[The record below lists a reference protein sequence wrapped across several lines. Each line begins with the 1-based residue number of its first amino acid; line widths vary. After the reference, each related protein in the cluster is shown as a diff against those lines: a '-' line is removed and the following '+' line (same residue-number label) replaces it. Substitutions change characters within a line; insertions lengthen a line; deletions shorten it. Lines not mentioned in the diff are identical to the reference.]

1 MIEKIMKAV
10 KSGNKKRGRNITI
23 GAVVG
28 MLLSCTVAMGE
39 ETTDTD
45 LVGLNITNDASGIKI
60 DKVFPDNTLKG
71 NTYTNNTEILGESST
86 GTEEGIGVKID
97 GENKK
102 TNLTLKNN
110 GVISGK
116 SSVGKAYG
124 IKVGNLGENSKF
136 NFINNGEVSGEYSI
150 NTGSKSGYG
159 FYISGDKDKNIDFSF
174 QNNGLISGKSASIG
188 GVGVYI
194 DELKTAGSFI
204 NNGVILG
211 ETSKF
216 SSGSGYGVYSVYL
229 SGDGFT
235 LENNGLISGK
245 SLNKSGYGVHINGIS
260 GDNITLENN
269 GTILGE
275 GATGNS
281 DNVGYGIYLTSIS
294 GSGFTLENNGLI
306 SAKGYTSYGI
316 YVCSSK
322 INIET
327 LTNNG
332 LILSFGDNT
341 SSGYGICTG
350 SSDNISSI
358 TTLENNGLILTSSSG
373 VVLGVE
379 KGDAETLINNG
390 SILTGGSGISISG
403 AINGDTASISNNGIL
418 STKNST
424 KECRGINI
432 WRGNGTND
440 RVGTLTNDG
449 LISAKGS
456 VDSSG
461 IKVSSSGKTGNIISN
476 GLILSNGMGIRSTDA
491 NKGKIGN
498 IVNNGAIS
506 AEKYGIATDPTSNN
520 GGLIDKIVNTGVVYG
535 KTNAIKKEAGT
546 TGKEG
551 EIKDAT
557 NYGILVNGS
566 TNNVFDVSGKTL
578 DNYGLTIK
586 DANGSA
592 EVTVEAKTPVTGP
605 VDVIVGYKRTFD
617 NEGNAKDT
625 EIKRKLTIKN
635 AEITGVTS
643 ETSEGIITG
652 TGTKSFTFSDDG
664 TEYDNSI
671 LNGMDDTLEISG
683 ADVKREVKGSIINA
697 YGNAIKFGEVGKEF
711 TLSGTIVNGGIKKGT
726 VAIKGSNGADTLIL
740 QSGKVEYSDKTT
752 GSQNTIVNG
761 DIDMGDGED
770 SITLKT
776 DTIVNGNI
784 TTGKDNDTLI
794 IESGAVS
801 NGNIVMGDGDDT
813 LTIGSGAVIN
823 GTLNGGT
830 DITVIALDLD
840 SKSNTLNFVTADSS
854 SSEETRIF
862 YDISNFEN
870 ININSNVTFYEKTV
884 KADDGTAKG
893 LEVTGAKE
901 IKIGADGT
909 LTLRIDATEMG
920 SLTDDGKIVGHAL
933 YGNTGT
939 ITSEGGKLVLA
950 LNGAGNEEIISFGGT
965 TLGSGFNSKTLD
977 TTSKIHTVEVTEETN
992 EVKVVVRA
1000 NLPDYLEYQQLN
1012 KIYHSI
1018 ISVDDLIN
1026 NFNVDDEGLV
1036 LFLDYLNNIYAG
1048 NPYSY
1053 SSELSRKSAGMF
1065 RDIVVD
1071 NIFRPEK
1078 DKWMIYG
1085 GLTHIDGGTKDTY
1098 YGKGYY
1104 TTDIGSSDMDA
1115 DTKITGA
1122 YMLEEYGVSD
1132 TLTSGVV
1139 IGGNKLK
1146 SDLSNGSKVDGSA
1159 MYLGAYAKKYIG
1171 NLKVT
1176 AGAGFQYGDYD
1187 ADRLAVNKVASD
1199 SAESVMK
1206 YSDNYNDITYDIYL
1220 NGRYSHQVGDNLFL
1234 EPYATLSY
1242 TYIDQDGANE
1252 GNKTLAIETDSKSF
1266 DYTVGKVGVD
1276 LKKVI
1281 PHEKG
1286 KSTLSAGVSYTKI
1299 LDGADEEHI
1308 TGRFKGGSDF
1318 DILVAHKNEHSIG
1331 LNAKYALELENG
1343 VIFDVKGTY
1352 SIERDSHNG
1361 SGKNRTKGEWIVG
1374 AGLGYKF

>member
-39 ETTDTD
+39 DPPDTEE
-45 LVGLNITNDASGIKI
+45 VGLNITNNGSGIKI

-71 NTYTNNTEILGESST
+71 NTYTNNTEISADKTT
-86 GTEEGIGVKID
+86 GTERVSGIKID

-110 GVISGK
+110 GLISGK
-116 SSVGKAYG
+116 SSVERAYG
-124 IKVGNLGENSKF
+124 IIVENLEANSKF
-136 NFINNGEVSGEYSI
+136 NFINNGA
-150 NTGSKSGYG
+150 
-159 FYISGDKDKNIDFSF
+159 
-174 QNNGLISGKSASIG
+174 L
-188 GVGVYI
+188 
-194 DELKTAGSFI
+194 
-204 NNGVILG
+204 LG
-211 ETSKF
+211 EATSSKQ
-216 SSGSGYGVYSVYL
+216 G
-229 SGDGFT
+229 
-235 LENNGLISGK
+235 
-245 SLNKSGYGVHINGIS
+245 
-260 GDNITLENN
+260 
-269 GTILGE
+269 
-275 GATGNS
+275 
-281 DNVGYGIYLTSIS
+281 GYGIYI
-294 GSGFTLENNGLI
+294 GSNLGSSTLVNNGLI
-306 SAKGYTSYGI
+306 SAKGYHTTGI
-316 YVCSSK
+316 YVLETR
-322 INIET
+322 IET
-327 LTNNG
+327 LNNNG
-332 LILSFGDNT
+332 LILALGDD
-341 SSGYGICTG
+341 SGYGIYIHQRG
-350 SSDNISSI
+350 FVKAI
-358 TTLENNGLILTSSSG
+358 ENKGLILAKNTG
-373 VVLGVE
+373 IFLMTL
-379 KGDAETLINNG
+379 KDYGDTDTLINEG
-390 SILTGGSGISISG
+390 AILGAWEGIRISSG
-403 AINGDTASISNNGIL
+403 INGDASVMTNRGIISEE
-418 STKNST
+418 NSA
-424 KECRGINI
+424 KECIGINI
-432 WRGNGTND
+432 SVGNGTND

-449 LISAKGS
+449 LISAKGT
-456 VDSSG
+456 DASSG
-461 IKVSSSGKTGNIISN
+461 IKIRYSGRVGNLISN
-476 GLILSNGMGIRSTDA
+476 GLIISNKIGIRSTSGA
-491 NKGKIGN
+491 AATNRGKIGN

-506 AEKYGIATDPTSNN
+506 AETYGIAAGPTDDK
-520 GGLIDKIVNTGVVYG
+520 GGFIDKIVNTGVIYG

-546 TGKEG
+546 DVEG
-551 EIKDAT
+551 EIESTT
-557 NYGILVNGS
+557 NYGILVNGA
-566 TNNVFDVSGKTL
+566 NNDVFDVSGKTL
-578 DNYGLTIK
+578 KNYGLTIK
-586 DANGSA
+586 NDGA
-592 EVTVEAKTPVTGP
+592 EVTVGTDTLLDEI
-605 VDVIVGYKRTFD
+605 IVGYKRTFD

-625 EIKRKLTIKN
+625 EIKRNLTIKN
-635 AEITGVTS
+635 AEITGGTATS
-643 ETSEGIITG
+643 G
-652 TGTKSFTFSDDG
+652 TGTKSFEFSGGG

-671 LNGMDDTLEISG
+671 LNGMNNTLKISG
-683 ADVKREVKGSIINA
+683 ANVNREVKGSIINA
-697 YGNAIKFGEVGKEF
+697 YGNAVKFGEVGKEF

-726 VAIKGSNGADTLIL
+726 VAIQGSDGADTLIL

-761 DIDMGDGED
+761 DIDMGDGKN

-776 DTIVNGNI
+776 DTIVNGSI

-801 NGNIVMGDGDDT
+801 NGNIFMGDGDDT
-813 LTIGSGAVIN
+813 LTIGSGAIIN
-823 GTLNGGT
+823 GILNGT
-830 DITVIALDLD
+830 KDPTSTSPVPITTFA
-840 SKSNTLNFVTADSS
+840 SENNTLNFGTADSPS
-854 SSEETRIF
+854 KEETRVF
-862 YDISNFEN
+862 YDISGFEN
-870 ININSNVTFYEKTV
+870 ININSKVTFYEKTV

-893 LEVTGAKE
+893 LEVTGVSDLT
-901 IKIGADGT
+901 IGKGGI
-909 LTLRIDATEMG
+909 LTLRIDGTETNPDG
-920 SLTDDGKIVGHAL
+920 SKIISHAL
-933 YGNTGT
+933 STGNVGT
-939 ITSEGGKLVLA
+939 IKSEDGGKLLLA
-950 LNGAGNEEIISFGGT
+950 LNGVGNTATVSFGD
-965 TLGSGFNSKTLD
+965 LTLD
-977 TTSKIHTVEVTEETN
+977 DSLKTGHEADYQRDVTLETTSVLHSVKRGTGTN
-992 EVKVVVRA
+992 NLEITARV
-1000 NLPDYLEYQQLN
+1000 NLPNSPNLRYEKLN

-1018 ISVDDLIN
+1018 VSVEDLLG

-1048 NPYSY
+1048 SPYSY

-1085 GLTHIDGGTKDTY
+1085 GLTHVDGGTKDTY

-1104 TTDIGSSDMDA
+1104 TADIGSSDMDA

-1122 YMLEEYGVSD
+1122 YMLGEYGVSD

-1146 SDLSNGSKVDGSA
+1146 SDLSNSSKVDGSA

-1187 ADRLAVNKVASD
+1187 ADRLAVNRVASD

-1220 NGRYSHQVGDNLFL
+1220 NGRYSHNIGNNLFL

-1242 TYIDQDGANE
+1242 TYVDQDGANE
-1252 GNKTLAIETDSKSF
+1252 GSKVLAIETDSKSF

-1318 DILVAHKNEHSIG
+1318 DILVAHKNKHSIG

>member
-39 ETTDTD
+39 DPTDTEE
-45 LVGLNITNDASGIKI
+45 VGLNITNDASGIKI
-60 DKVFPDNTLKG
+60 DKVIPDNTLKG
-71 NTYTNNTEILGESST
+71 NTYTNNSEISVDKTT
-86 GTEEGIGVKID
+86 GTERAIGIKID
-97 GENKK
+97 GKSRK
-102 TNLTLKNN
+102 INLNLLNN
-110 GVISGK
+110 GMVSGK
-116 SSVGKAYG
+116 SSVGGAYG
-124 IKVGNLGENSKF
+124 IRVENLGENSKF
-136 NFINNGEVSGEYSI
+136 NFINNGTV
-150 NTGSKSGYG
+150 
-159 FYISGDKDKNIDFSF
+159 
-174 QNNGLISGKSASIG
+174 
-188 GVGVYI
+188 
-194 DELKTAGSFI
+194 
-204 NNGVILG
+204 LG
-211 ETSKF
+211 ESTVI
-216 SSGSGYGVYSVYL
+216 GSNYGYGVSID
-229 SGDGFT
+229 S
-235 LENNGLISGK
+235 
-245 SLNKSGYGVHINGIS
+245 SL
-260 GDNITLENN
+260 
-269 GTILGE
+269 
-275 GATGNS
+275 
-281 DNVGYGIYLTSIS
+281 
-294 GSGFTLENNGLI
+294 GSSFTLENNGLI
-306 SAKGYTSYGI
+306 SAKGYNALGI
-316 YVCSSK
+316 FVNEIKVESL
-322 INIET
+322 N
-327 LTNNG
+327 NNG
-332 LILSFGDNT
+332 LILSLGDN
-341 SSGYGICTG
+341 SGTGI
-350 SSDNISSI
+350 SIFQRSFI
-358 TTLENNGLILTSSSG
+358 TTFKNKGLILAKNTGISTYTLS
-373 VVLGVE
+373 LYVE
-379 KGDAETLINNG
+379 NTDTDTYINEG
-390 SILTGGSGISISG
+390 SILGGKNGMSIAGSVDSDASVITNKGMISTENSTEECSGIVVSRSG
-403 AINGDTASISNNGIL
+403 M
-418 STKNST
+418 
-424 KECRGINI
+424 
-432 WRGNGTND
+432 
-440 RVGTLTNDG
+440 GTLTNDG

-456 VDSSG
+456 STSSG
-461 IKVSSSGKTGNIISN
+461 IKAYSGKTENLISN
-476 GLILSNGMGIRSTDA
+476 GLIISNEIGIRGTGAISSS
-491 NKGKIGN
+491 KGN
-498 IVNNGAIS
+498 IINLINNGAIS
-506 AEKYGIATDPTSNN
+506 AEKYGIAAVEDTTPKYEY
-520 GGLIDKIVNTGVVYG
+520 GGLIGKITNTGVIYG

-546 TGKEG
+546 KTTG
-551 EIKDAT
+551 EIESTT
-557 NYGILVNGS
+557 NYGILVNGA
-566 TNNVFDVSGKTL
+566 NNDVFDVSGKTL
-578 DNYGLTIK
+578 KNYGLTIK

-592 EVTVEAKTPVTGP
+592 EVTAGTDTPP
-605 VDVIVGYKRTFD
+605 DEIIVGYKRTVIGGIAT
-617 NEGNAKDT
+617 NT
-625 EIKRKLTIKN
+625 EIKRKLSIKN
-635 AEITGVTS
+635 AEIIDDSASGGTPLKEIT
-643 ETSEGIITG
+643 TG
-652 TGTKSFTFSDDG
+652 TGTKSFEFSSENE

-671 LNGMDDTLEISG
+671 LNGMDDTLKISG
-683 ADVKREVKGSIINA
+683 KDVKREVKGSIINA
-697 YGNAIKFGEVGKEF
+697 YGNAVKFGEVGKEF

-726 VAIKGSNGADTLIL
+726 VAIQGSDGADTLIL

-761 DIDMGDGED
+761 DIDMGDGKN

-776 DTIVNGNI
+776 DTIVNGSI

-794 IESGAVS
+794 IESGAIS
-801 NGNIVMGDGDDT
+801 NGNIVMGEGDDT
-813 LTIGSGAVIN
+813 LTIGSGAIIN
-823 GTLNGGT
+823 GTLNGGKVT
-830 DITVIALDLD
+830 TSASLDSSPTALDAVVEN
-840 SKSNTLNFVTADSS
+840 NTLNFGTADSPS
-854 SSEETRIF
+854 KEETRVF
-862 YDISNFEN
+862 YDISGFES
-870 ININSNVTFYEKTV
+870 ININSKVTFYEKTV

-893 LEVTGAKE
+893 LEVTGVNDLT
-901 IKIGADGT
+901 IGKGGI
-909 LTLRIDATEMG
+909 LTLRIDGTETNPDG
-920 SLTDDGKIVGHAL
+920 SKIISHAL
-933 YGNTGT
+933 STGNAGT
-939 ITSEGGKLVLA
+939 IKSEDGGKLLLA
-950 LNGAGNEEIISFGGT
+950 LNGVGNTATVSFGGLELDDSLKT
-965 TLGSGFNSKTLD
+965 GHEADYQRDVTLE
-977 TTSKIHTVEVTEETN
+977 TTSVLHSVKRETGTN
-992 EVKVVVRA
+992 NLEITARV
-1000 NLPDYLEYQQLN
+1000 NLPYSPNLRYEKLN

-1018 ISVDDLIN
+1018 VSVEDLLG

-1048 NPYSY
+1048 SPYSY

-1085 GLTHIDGGTKDTY
+1085 GLTHVDGGTKDTY

-1115 DTKITGA
+1115 DAKITGA
-1122 YMLEEYGVSD
+1122 YMLGEYGISD

-1187 ADRLAVNKVASD
+1187 ADRMAVNKVASD

-1220 NGRYSHQVGDNLFL
+1220 NGRYSHNIGNNLFL

-1308 TGRFKGGSDF
+1308 TGRFKGGSNF